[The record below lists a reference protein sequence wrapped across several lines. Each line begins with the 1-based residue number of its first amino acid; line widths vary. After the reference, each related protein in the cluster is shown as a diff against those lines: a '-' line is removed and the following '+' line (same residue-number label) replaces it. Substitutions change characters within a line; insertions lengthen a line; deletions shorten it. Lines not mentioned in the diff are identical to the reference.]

1 MFVTK
6 FKIETSLWE
15 KIKSAFRFVRD
26 AVVVVVLIYILLILN
41 LAIFIRYTLLK

>member
-6 FKIETSLWE
+6 FKVETSLWE

-26 AVVVVVLIYILLILN
+26 SFVILIYILLILN